1 MRGTGSLDGGTG
13 TQRGGTDVID
23 TLGAIVGVL
32 VLAGAVGLILF
43 RGPTHA
49 TIKRKLWKL
58 IAVSVL
64 VLLIIGYLR
73 SHDIR

>member
-1 MRGTGSLDGGTG
+1 M
-13 TQRGGTDVID
+13 ID

-49 TIKRKLWKL
+49 KIKSKLWKL
-58 IAVSVL
+58 IGISVL
-64 VLLIIGYLR
+64 VLLVIGYLR
-73 SHDIR
+73 AHDIRN

>member
-1 MRGTGSLDGGTG
+1 M
-13 TQRGGTDVID
+13 IN

-32 VLAGAVGLILF
+32 ILVGAVGLILF

-49 TIKRKLWKL
+49 KIKSKLWKL
-58 IAVSVL
+58 IGVSVL